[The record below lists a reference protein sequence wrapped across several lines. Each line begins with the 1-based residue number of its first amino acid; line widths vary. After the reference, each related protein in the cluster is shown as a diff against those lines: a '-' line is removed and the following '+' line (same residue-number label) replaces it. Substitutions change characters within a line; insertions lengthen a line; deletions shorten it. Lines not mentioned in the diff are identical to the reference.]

1 MFKKILVP
9 TDGSQF
15 SQDAACQAV
24 ALAKETAGQIVAFYV
39 DQPYSPFH
47 SQGSG
52 NGFPML
58 PSFKKAKDK
67 EGQRILGFVE
77 NLCWREG
84 VSCRKETKESN
95 VVYEAIIEAAT
106 KNDCDL
112 ICMASHGRG
121 GTRAIVLGSETSKVL
136 THSKIPVLV
145 CR

>member
-9 TDGSQF
+9 TDGSAF
-15 SQDAACQAV
+15 SEDAAYQAV
-24 ALAKETAGQIVAFYV
+24 SLAKEAAGQIVAFYV
-39 DQPYSPFH
+39 DQPYVPFP

-52 NGFPML
+52 NGFRVP
-58 PSFKKAKDK
+58 PDFKKAKDR
-67 EGQRILGFVE
+67 ESQRILGFVE

-84 VSCRKETKESN
+84 VNCRKVTKDAS
-95 VVYEAIIEAAT
+95 VVYQAIIDAAT
-106 KNDCDL
+106 ENDCDL

-121 GTRAIVLGSETSKVL
+121 GARAIVLGSETSKVL

>member
-9 TDGSQF
+9 TDGSAF
-15 SQDAACQAV
+15 SEGAACRAV
-24 ALAKETAGQIVAFYV
+24 SLAKEAAGQIIAFYV
-39 DQPYSPFH
+39 DQPYEPFP

-52 NGFPML
+52 NGL
-58 PSFKKAKDK
+58 PVHTHFRKAKDR
-67 EGQRILGFVE
+67 ESQRILGFVE

-84 VSCRKETKESN
+84 VNCKKVTKDSH
-95 VVYEAIIEAAT
+95 VIYQAIIDAAT
-106 KNDCDL
+106 DNDCDL

-121 GTRAIVLGSETSKVL
+121 GARAIVLGSETSKVL